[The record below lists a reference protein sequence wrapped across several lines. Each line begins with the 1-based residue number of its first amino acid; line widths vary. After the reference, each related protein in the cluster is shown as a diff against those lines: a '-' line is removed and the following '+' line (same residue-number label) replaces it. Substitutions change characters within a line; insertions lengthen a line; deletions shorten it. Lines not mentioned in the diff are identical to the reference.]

1 MVCVCGSSERLEK
14 ETKVA
19 VDLAG
24 CYFCF
29 VVVVVVVFLLAG
41 LKQQKKTKLPA
52 FVRIMNVNLYTS
64 AGI

>member
-29 VVVVVVVFLLAG
+29 VVVVVFFLLAG

>member
-1 MVCVCGSSERLEK
+1 MLFLFS
-14 ETKVA
+14 
-19 VDLAG
+19 
-24 CYFCF
+24 
-29 VVVVVVVFLLAG
+29 VVVVVVVVLLAG